1 MGTKNEFQWTMKSR
15 CFVKI
20 FPVDEILE
28 VLHDI
33 IFYIISCWKGKVL
46 HGFRKIRSNSKIA
59 SGFYAKYVPEGKK
72 FSWHEILS
80 VSACDLKS
88 TK

>member
-1 MGTKNEFQWTMKSR
+1 MGTKKEFQWMIKSR

-28 VLHDI
+28 VLHDT
-33 IFYIISCWKGKVL
+33 IFYAISCWKGKVL
-46 HGFRKIRSNSKIA
+46 HGFSKIRSNSKIA
-59 SGFYAKYVPEGKK
+59 SGFYTKYVPEGKK
-72 FSWHEILS
+72 FSRQEISS